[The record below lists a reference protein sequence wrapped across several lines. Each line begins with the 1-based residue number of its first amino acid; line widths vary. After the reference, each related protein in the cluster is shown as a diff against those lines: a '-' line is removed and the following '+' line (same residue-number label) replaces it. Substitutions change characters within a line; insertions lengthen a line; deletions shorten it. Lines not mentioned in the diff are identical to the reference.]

1 MADTKIVILGGGFAG
16 ATLAESLQTRLPR
29 DCKVILVSKEN
40 HITYNPLLA
49 EVVGASILP
58 GHVVAPLRQIA
69 KRATVCMVPV
79 SDIDLDRRQ
88 LHYLGEGSGTID
100 YDHLVLACGVN
111 ANLKFVPGIARYAL
125 PMKTL
130 GDALFIRNRILSRL
144 EQASLQSNPRLRR
157 WLTTFV
163 VLGGGFS
170 GVEVAGEIA
179 DFLRAS
185 LRYYPTLDPDE
196 VEVCMLHAG
205 DRILPE
211 LSPSL
216 SSFALRKMTRRGLN
230 IRLNAR
236 AERVDARSV
245 QLQDGERI
253 TSGTIICTI
262 GTAPNPLVES
272 LPVPK
277 VRGRVETNSDMSV
290 PGHPGV
296 WALGD
301 CAHIMNA
308 WNNQPAPPTAQF
320 ATREATHL
328 ARNIAASIR
337 GNATAPFRFKPLG
350 ALSTIGHNRAVA
362 EILGVRLSGFTAWL
376 LWRGIYLMKVPT
388 LARKVRVFFEW
399 NWGMLF
405 PADIAHLGFTRTRR
419 SAAQGQAPSSPKSG
433 SPDSRANSCITS
445 TNAGSERVK
454 DIPSS

>member
-1 MADTKIVILGGGFAG
+1 MPGTRIAILGGGFAG
-16 ATLAESLQTRLPR
+16 ATLAAALQRRVPD
-29 DCKVILVSKEN
+29 DCRITIVSKEN

-69 KRATVCMVPV
+69 RHAEVCMVPV
-79 SDIDLDRRQ
+79 TDIDLEERR
-88 LHYLGEGSGTID
+88 LHYLGEGPGTID
-100 YDHLVLACGVN
+100 YNHLVLACGVN
-111 ANLKFVPGIARYAL
+111 ANLQLVPGMARYAL

-130 GDALFIRNRILSRL
+130 GDALFIRNRILLRL
-144 EQASLQSNPRLRR
+144 EQASLQTNPRLRR

-185 LRYYPTLDPDE
+185 LKYYPALKLEDCL
-196 VEVCMLHAG
+196 VRLLHAG

-216 SSFALRKMTRRGLN
+216 SQFALKKMTRRGLD
-230 IRLNAR
+230 IRLHAR
-236 AERVDARSV
+236 AARIDAHSV
-245 QLQDGERI
+245 QLQDGERVPG
-253 TSGTIICTI
+253 GTIIGTI
-262 GTAPNPLVES
+262 GTTPNPLIES
-272 LPVPK
+272 LPLLK
-277 VRGRVETNSDMSV
+277 DRGRVRTNPDLSV
-290 PGHPGV
+290 PGHPGL

-301 CAHIMNA
+301 CAHVMNA
-308 WNNQPAPPTAQF
+308 WNDEPAPPTAQF

-328 ARNIAASIR
+328 ARNIAASLR
-337 GNATAPFRFKPLG
+337 GKETRPFDFKPLG
-350 ALSTIGHNRAVA
+350 ALSTIGHHKAVA
-362 EILGVRLSGFTAWL
+362 EVFGLRLSGFVAWL
-376 LWRGIYLMKVPT
+376 LWRGVYLLKVPT

-419 SAAQGQAPSSPKSG
+419 TTTRQA
-433 SPDSRANSCITS
+433 PDSR
-445 TNAGSERVK
+445 
-454 DIPSS
+454 